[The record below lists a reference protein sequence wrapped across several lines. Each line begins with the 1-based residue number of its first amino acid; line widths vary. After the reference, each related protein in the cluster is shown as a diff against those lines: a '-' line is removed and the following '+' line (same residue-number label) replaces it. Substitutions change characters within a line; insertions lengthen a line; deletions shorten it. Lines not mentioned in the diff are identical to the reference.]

1 MHLSARRALL
11 FVLICVLGGSL
22 AVATG
27 ATVLDDRADT
37 LANDRVA
44 IQPAAD
50 TPYASLDENDELVVD
65 LTAASFEGDAEG
77 LNVNSITTFDGLFT
91 ITYTADEFAEVW
103 LETESDLLTFT
114 ANGESIEGKTN
125 NVTLGPNDTVS
136 VGIAVD
142 TRGVDVVP
150 GTVRQEDFAVH
161 ANVMDPEEADIDEA
175 GDSSSSSDDGTRTIV
190 EGDGDERSVR
200 MENVDDGETVSADL
214 DGTSLYGTNV
224 TLDRLDLTSSGGGTY
239 ELGVHGTP
247 DPIEDAGPLA
257 TADGAEPHAYLVLD
271 YEFDPERVEELTLG
285 FSADSAYLD
294 DRGVDGI
301 DLAVLRATGEGEWE
315 ELDVDLVAE
324 ADADERGLD
333 ADRTHFESTTTDL
346 SVFAVANHV
355 VRPEATDASVA
366 DAELDAGEETTVS
379 ATVENVGGAAGD
391 ATVTLETNGTVV
403 DDRNVTLDPGE
414 STTVTFPVAFETGGV
429 YDVTVLG
436 TDAGTVV
443 VGPDEV
449 EGADEGDSSGTD
461 AAIVGPDRI
470 DEGAGGNAAGGGSSS
485 DDAGQAAAAPPGDG
499 SGPLEEPAGL
509 SATDLGGLLLLVL
522 VVLTMIA
529 LVRRAPRG
537 GR

>member
-50 TPYASLDENDELVVD
+50 TPYASLDEDDELVVD

-77 LNVNSITTFDGLFT
+77 LNANSITAFGDVFT

-103 LETESDLLTFT
+103 LETDPDSELLTFT
-114 ANGESIEGKTN
+114 ANGESIEGREN
-125 NVTLGPNDTVS
+125 NVTLRPNETVS
-136 VGIAVD
+136 IGFSVD
-142 TRGVDVVP
+142 TREADVVP
-150 GTVRQEDFAVH
+150 GTVRQADFSVH
-161 ANVMDPEEADIDEA
+161 ANVKESEEVDTDEDGDP
-175 GDSSSSSDDGTRTIV
+175 SSSSDGATSTIV
-190 EGDGDERSVR
+190 EGAGDERFVR
-200 MENVDDGETVSADL
+200 MENVDGGETVGVDL
-214 DGTSLYGTNV
+214 GGVRMNGANV
-224 TLDRLDLTSSGGGTY
+224 TLDRLDLTSSGGGSY
-239 ELGVHGTP
+239 ELHVHGTP
-247 DPIEDAGPLA
+247 DPVEEAGPLDA
-257 TADGAEPHAYLVLD
+257 ADGAEPHAYVV
-271 YEFDPERVEELTLG
+271 FDPGPDHAFDPDRIEELTLG

-301 DLAVLRATGEGEWE
+301 DLAVLRTTDEGEWE

-324 ADADERGLD
+324 DDADERGLP

-366 DAELDAGEETTVS
+366 DTQLDVGEATNVS
-379 ATVENVGGAAGD
+379 ATLENVGGAAGD

-403 DDRNVTLDPGE
+403 DDRTVALDPGE
-414 STTVTFPVAFETGGV
+414 STSVTFPAAFETGGI
-429 YDVTVLG
+429 YDVSVLG

-443 VGPDEV
+443 VGPD
-449 EGADEGDSSGTD
+449 
-461 AAIVGPDRI
+461 RI
-470 DEGAGGNAAGGGSSS
+470 GEGAGGNVAGGGSNP
-485 DDAGQAAAAPPGDG
+485 DDAGQAAAPPGDG
-499 SGPLEEPAGL
+499 GGPLEEPAGL
-509 SATDLGGLLLLVL
+509 SATDLGGLLLSVL
-522 VVLTMIA
+522 VALTMIA